1 MSEEEQL
8 GAAIASFTAA
18 VKNLPPVTC
27 LRCDRESYPTPEERA
42 EHILGVGAH
51 LADENEHDRGA
62 KRFLFNHEQ
71 ISLHVLELVAC
82 ITEGWGEAGSDGQ
95 GSVVPYGFA
104 GSVAERRTVSGSA
117 GASLNDRS
125 RSSAPGSEN
134 CVAPRPAT
142 K

>member
-95 GSVVPYGFA
+95 GGAFMTCPEHA
-104 GSVAERRTVSGSA
+104 TERELAAAANSIATWQA
-117 GASLNDRS
+117 LS
-125 RSSAPGSEN
+125 RAHDEHSQN
-134 CVAPRPAT
+134 
-142 K
+142 